1 MAERKEP
8 MYRVYKL
15 LLNEKGEIIHKTPN
29 VRCQFLKTAM
39 MYARTNSNGWPM
51 GVYEIKP
58 DGTEV
63 RVQ

>member
-1 MAERKEP
+1 

-15 LLNEKGEIIHKTPN
+15 LLNENGQVVHKTPN
-29 VRCQFLKTAM
+29 VSCRSLKKAM
-39 MYARTNSNGWPM
+39 MFARLNSNGWPM
-51 GVYEIKP
+51 GIYEIKP

>member
-1 MAERKEP
+1 

-29 VRCQFLKTAM
+29 VSCQCLKTAM
-39 MYARTNSNGWPM
+39 MYARINSNGWPM